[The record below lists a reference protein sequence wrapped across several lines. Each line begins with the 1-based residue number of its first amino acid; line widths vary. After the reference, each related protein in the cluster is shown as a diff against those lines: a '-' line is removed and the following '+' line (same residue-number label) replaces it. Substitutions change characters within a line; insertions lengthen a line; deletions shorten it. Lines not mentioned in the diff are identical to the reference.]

1 MADATRPAETRCR
14 ARDLGISLGRYK
26 TGKWNAI
33 TDVGGV
39 MSHAAIVCREYG
51 MPAVV
56 GTGHATK
63 IIKTGMM
70 LRVDGSTGAVS
81 IAR

>member
-1 MADATRPAETRCR
+1 M
-14 ARDLGISLGRYK
+14 G
-26 TGKWNAI
+26 
-33 TDVGGV
+33 
-39 MSHAAIVCREYG
+39 HAARVCSEYG
-51 MPAVV
+51 LPAVV